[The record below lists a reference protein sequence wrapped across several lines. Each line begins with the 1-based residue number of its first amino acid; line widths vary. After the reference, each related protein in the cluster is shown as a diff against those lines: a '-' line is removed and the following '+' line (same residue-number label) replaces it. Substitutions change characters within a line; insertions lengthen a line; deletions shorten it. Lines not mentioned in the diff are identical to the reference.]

1 MTYFKNITNLD
12 QAKLQHRKLA
22 KQLHPDRG
30 GSEIQFKQMEA
41 EYRTLLLQLQTKQQT
56 SNRTYRNE
64 IINELSSL
72 ATNLLDKQIP
82 QDYLKNKIERS
93 KSPVNRVVLSGIV
106 QILNN
111 YKTK

>member
-1 MTYFKNITNLD
+1 MTYFKNITNLE

-30 GSEIQFKQMEA
+30 GSEIQFQQMEA
-41 EYRTLLLQLQTKQQT
+41 EYRTLLLQLQIKQQI
-56 SNRTYRNE
+56 SNRSYRNE
-64 IINELSSL
+64 IMNELSSL
-72 ATNLLDKQIP
+72 ATNLLYKQIP

-93 KSPVNRVVLSGIV
+93 SSPMHRVVLSGIV
-106 QILNN
+106 QVLDN